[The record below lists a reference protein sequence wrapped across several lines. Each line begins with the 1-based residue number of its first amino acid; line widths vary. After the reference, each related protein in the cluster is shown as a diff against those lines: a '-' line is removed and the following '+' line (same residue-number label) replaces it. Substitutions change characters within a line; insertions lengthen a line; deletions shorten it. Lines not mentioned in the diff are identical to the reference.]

1 MSRRVF
7 MILSPRS
14 LPYAR
19 QCVESLFAKAAEQL
33 EVCFM
38 TDSAADK
45 VELTDVIGSLPNPAA
60 HCWQVVD
67 DSDAEV
73 RANEQWASLPN
84 LRTFRRG
91 HPCWRKVTDPLL
103 FSSNSEEM
111 VILDPDLYF
120 PNRFTFE
127 LTPKT
132 GVRLMWQ
139 HPNCMLPS
147 STVRAALSAS
157 IALARHVDIG
167 VAQWNGNQDLEW
179 FDWMLGKL
187 GGAALPRIMHVESI
201 VWSALAMHLGGGHL
215 DPEKWHCWHRT
226 QVARVLLKAGVKGV
240 NLLRLE
246 PFSRM
251 KCFHAGGE
259 AKWWLADA
267 QKAGLLDQSGELLK
281 ESQVL
286 PFVELTR
293 LRFDAEQSV
302 KGLLRHLGYYRVF
315 NPSTN

>member
-120 PNRFTFE
+120 PNRFSFE
-127 LTPKT
+127 PTLKT
-132 GVRLMWQ
+132 G
-139 HPNCMLPS
+139 
-147 STVRAALSAS
+147 
-157 IALARHVDIG
+157 
-167 VAQWNGNQDLEW
+167 
-179 FDWMLGKL
+179 
-187 GGAALPRIMHVESI
+187 
-201 VWSALAMHLGGGHL
+201 
-215 DPEKWHCWHRT
+215 
-226 QVARVLLKAGVKGV
+226 
-240 NLLRLE
+240 LR
-246 PFSRM
+246 
-251 KCFHAGGE
+251 
-259 AKWWLADA
+259 
-267 QKAGLLDQSGELLK
+267 
-281 ESQVL
+281 
-286 PFVELTR
+286 
-293 LRFDAEQSV
+293 
-302 KGLLRHLGYYRVF
+302 
-315 NPSTN
+315 